1 MIKII
6 LGDVIE
12 ICIVFVIL
20 YVVFSNLLLLFLSL
34 IISKEY

>member
-20 YVVFSNLLLLFLSL
+20 YVVFSNLLFFVF
-34 IISKEY
+34 KFDY

>member
-20 YVVFSNLLLLFLSL
+20 YVVFSNLLFLFLSL